1 MDFGDID
8 AVFKPIYDMLD
19 HSYLNDIEGLGNPS
33 SENLCRWIWE
43 RLAPVLPGLSQIEIK
58 ETDTTGCIY
67 KGD

>member
-8 AVFKPIYDMLD
+8 TPFKPIYDMLD
-19 HSYLNDIEGLGNPS
+19 HSYLNDIEGLENPS

-43 RLAPVLPGLSQIEIK
+43 RLAPALPDLSQIEVK

>member
-8 AVFKPIYDMLD
+8 ALFKPIYDMLD
-19 HSYLNDIEGLGNPS
+19 HSYLNDIEGLENPS